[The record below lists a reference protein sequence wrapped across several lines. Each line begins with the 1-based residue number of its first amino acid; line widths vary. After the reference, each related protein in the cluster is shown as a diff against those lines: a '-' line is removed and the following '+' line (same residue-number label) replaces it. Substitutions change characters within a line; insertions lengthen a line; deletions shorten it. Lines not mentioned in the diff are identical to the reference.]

1 VRFLLDT
8 NVVSD
13 LRRGRKTHAALLDW
27 FQEQAADALYLS
39 VITLGEIR
47 QGIEQV
53 RRRDPQQAQS
63 LNRWLD
69 DLARHY
75 GGRVLPIDPAVA
87 DDWGRLRTVRSLPV
101 IDAFLAATARVH
113 GLTLVTRNERDFRG
127 LDVTVLNPT
136 GL

>member
-1 VRFLLDT
+1 MTFLLDT

-13 LRRGRKTHAALLDW
+13 LRRAETHAALVGW
-27 FQEQAADALYLS
+27 FQDQAADALYLS

-53 RRRDPQQAQS
+53 RRRDPEQARS

-75 GGRVLPIDPAVA
+75 SARVLPIDSAVA
-87 DDWGRLRTVRSLPV
+87 DEWGRLRTVRSLPV
-101 IDAFLAATARVH
+101 VDALLAATARVH
-113 GLTLVTRNERDFRG
+113 GLTLVTRNVRDFRG
-127 LDVTVLNPT
+127 LDVAVLNPI
-136 GL
+136 GQ